1 MVDEVRFRPDL
12 YAGTAGYYDRYRP
25 RYPAGL
31 MRRLVDEA
39 GVSGG
44 GRLLDLACGTGQVA
58 LGLSSYFEE
67 VWAVDQEA
75 DMVRVG
81 RSTAAR
87 MGAANIR
94 WLNRS
99 VEALT
104 APLESFE
111 LVTVGNAF
119 HRLPRQL
126 IAAKAYGWLGPHGCF
141 ALLWGGS
148 PWQENAGWQ
157 QVVSAARDSWVAESG
172 AGDRIP
178 PGWEEARTSK
188 PDLDVLRQAGF
199 EILGRFSEPVT
210 LEWSFESVVGYVY
223 STSVLPR
230 AVLGDQAA
238 NFEADLHQR
247 LVEVAGDGP
256 YVQQTEFACD
266 LGRRP

>member
-1 MVDEVRFRPDL
+1 MTDEVRFRPDL

-25 RYPAGL
+25 RYPVGL

-39 GVSGG
+39 GVTGG

-58 LGLSSYFEE
+58 LALSSFFEE

-87 MGAANIR
+87 MGASNIR
-94 WLNRS
+94 WLNRP

-104 APLESFE
+104 APMESFE

-126 IAAKAYGWLGPHGCF
+126 MAAKAYGWLSPGSCF

-148 PWQENAGWQ
+148 PWQENSPWQ
-157 QVVSAARDSWVAESG
+157 QVVAAARDTWVAESG
-172 AGDRIP
+172 ASDRVP
-178 PGWEEARTSK
+178 SGWEEARVTK
-188 PDLDVLRQAGF
+188 PDVEVLQEAGF
-199 EILGRFSEPVT
+199 EIVGRFSEPAT

-223 STSVLPR
+223 STSILPR
-230 AVLGDQAA
+230 AVLGDRTAE
-238 NFEADLHQR
+238 FEGDLHQR

-256 YVQQTEFACD
+256 YIQETEFLCE
-266 LGRRP
+266 LGRRT